1 MSILVIF
8 FMTQH
13 NPMLRDIRSQLC
25 GARFEAE
32 VDQSIELML
41 DWIRF
46 VAPAPFAGCN
56 CRISWDKLT
65 K

>member
-1 MSILVIF
+1 MSILIIIY
-8 FMTQH
+8 MTQH

-32 VDQSIELML
+32 VDESIDLML

-46 VAPAPFAGCN
+46 VSPAPFVGCCYRVN
-56 CRISWDKLT
+56 WDELT